1 MSLKDQM
8 LGLLCI
14 LLWCVNFP
22 ALSLISDQL
31 SPVQITGLRLGL
43 PAIAAILLFR
53 FPRHHFHRIFFL
65 GLGYFSVPLVL
76 TTYALKDIHPTIVA
90 IITNFEI
97 IFVLLAERFI
107 FATKIKPSEIFGI
120 ALSFLGANLILFS
133 PEINIT
139 NISGALLALAAAIAY
154 AVTAFQIKKIPVSAI
169 EMTLWSACMGSVQ
182 CLVYSLIVES
192 PSVDNLAK
200 LSPDF
205 WLVIAFS
212 SVSSILAFWIW
223 NDLLIRNPV
232 YQVSSFVL
240 LIPLMTFI
248 VSAIMIQKPL
258 ETKALI
264 GGVLCLTGPSI
275 PYVIR
280 KFRTTSSE
288 KTHHLG
294 REKQNSG

>member
-43 PAIAAILLFR
+43 PATAAILLFR
-53 FPRHHFHRIFFL
+53 FPRRHFRRIFFL

-139 NISGALLALAAAIAY
+139 NISGALLALAAAVAY

-169 EMTLWSACMGSVQ
+169 EMTLWSACMGSIQ

-192 PSVDNLAK
+192 PSVGNLAK

-258 ETKALI
+258 ETKAIIGGLLCLI
-264 GGVLCLTGPSI
+264 GTAI

-280 KFRTTSSE
+280 KIRASSSE
-288 KTHHLG
+288 KKSETYL
-294 REKQNSG
+294 

>member
-1 MSLKDQM
+1 MSLKDQV

-53 FPRHHFHRIFFL
+53 FPRNHLRRIFFL

-76 TTYALKDIHPTIVA
+76 TTYALKNIHPTIVA

-97 IFVLLAERFI
+97 IFVLLVERFI

-139 NISGALLALAAAIAY
+139 NISGALLALVAAIAY

-169 EMTLWSACMGSVQ
+169 QTTLWSASMGSVQ
-182 CLVYSLIVES
+182 CLAYSLIVES
-192 PSVDNLAK
+192 PSLGHLAD
-200 LSPDF
+200 LSIDF

-248 VSAIMIQKPL
+248 VSSIMIQKPL

-264 GGVLCLTGPSI
+264 GGFLCLIGPAI
-275 PYVIR
+275 PYVMR
-280 KFRTTSSE
+280 KMKASSSE
-288 KTHHLG
+288 KKSETYL
-294 REKQNSG
+294 

>member
-1 MSLKDQM
+1 M
-8 LGLLCI
+8 
-14 LLWCVNFP
+14 NFP

-43 PAIAAILLFR
+43 PAVAAFLLFR
-53 FPRHHFHRIFFL
+53 FPRQHFRRIFFL

-139 NISGALLALAAAIAY
+139 NISGALLALMAAIAY

-169 EMTLWSACMGSVQ
+169 EMTLWSSCMGSVQ
-182 CLVYSLIVES
+182 CLAYSLIMES
-192 PSVDNLAK
+192 PSVDRLTD
-200 LSPDF
+200 LSMGF
-205 WLVIAFS
+205 WLVIVFS

-258 ETKALI
+258 ETKALV
-264 GGVLCLTGPSI
+264 GGFLCLIGPAV
-275 PYVIR
+275 PYVMRKIR
-280 KFRTTSSE
+280 ASSSE
-288 KTHHLG
+288 KKSETYL
-294 REKQNSG
+294 